1 MKPVIFRGCG
11 CALVTPMT
19 QEGKIR
25 YDVFEKLIEYQIKN
39 QTAALIVCGSTGESA
54 SLTDVEYASCIRFA
68 VETSA
73 GRVPI
78 IAGSGGPSTLKTIER
93 SRMAE
98 ELGADALLVV
108 TPAYSRPPQ
117 EGLTRH
123 FSAVADAANVP
134 VVLYNVPSR
143 TACSLAPETLR
154 ILAEH
159 PRIAAVKEADRDL
172 GSLLKTRSF
181 CKDLLA
187 VYAGNDDLIAPC
199 FSLGAIGAIS
209 VAANL
214 CPKEM
219 ALLCQAGLDGEFSVL
234 TKRQIA
240 VSPLLDALSCAVNPI
255 PIKEALNL
263 AGLPVGPCRIPLTP
277 LSRDQRNV
285 LYEMIEKLGIRKE
298 WFE

>member
-1 MKPVIFRGCG
+1 MKPVVFRGCG

>member
-187 VYAGNDDLIAPC
+187 FC
-199 FSLGAIGAIS
+199 KKIS
-209 VAANL
+209 
-214 CPKEM
+214 
-219 ALLCQAGLDGEFSVL
+219 
-234 TKRQIA
+234 
-240 VSPLLDALSCAVNPI
+240 
-255 PIKEALNL
+255 
-263 AGLPVGPCRIPLTP
+263 
-277 LSRDQRNV
+277 
-285 LYEMIEKLGIRKE
+285 
-298 WFE
+298 